1 MKDIINYNSKYQ
13 HHGYQEWYN
22 HGEMIHRGNWKN
34 GITIGYS
41 EFHGIRTTIYYI
53 I

>member
-13 HHGYQEWYN
+13 HHGYQEYYYFDGLPARFN
-22 HGEMIHRGNWKN
+22 CKN

-41 EFHGIRTTIYYI
+41 EFHGIRTTKYYI